1 MKMQVRVLLSVL
13 VALALMFLAACGG
26 SYNCAVTFGSSSCT
40 PSGSGFGGGGTGGT
54 GGGGGG
60 GGGATAFAYAV
71 DQIGGT
77 TTGTMDGFEL
87 NVGAGTFAP
96 ISGFNAPLIPPADPS
111 IGVVVAQQQFLYT
124 AFASTG
130 QIYGWSVD
138 KTSGALTAITGSPY
152 SVSYLGFVG
161 VSGFNQLSMIT
172 NPAGT
177 LLFVADAGNDEI
189 WVYEIGPGSGST
201 PGVLTPVPNSPFS
214 TGAFQPWNMTT
225 DGLGK
230 YLYVTS
236 ITADHQGLGI
246 AAYSIGTGS
255 SEGTL
260 APVVGSPFFSI
271 PPAAYNMWAVQG
283 EPSGTLLIGTSGQS
297 VAAGAATDDKHLY
310 VYYIEQ
316 SGTAPGSIKPVANS
330 PFATTYAPFN
340 IAVQPVEANGEFVYS
355 FSVADNGQAYN
366 PLEGYLLNTTTGALT
381 PIVGPPGSPFSGVTF
396 ALFGQFDQSG
406 DYLFSYGDTAT
417 PQLAVM
423 DVAAGTGA
431 LTEPLT
437 PTPLV
442 TTGYWAVTDPQ

>member
-1 MKMQVRVLLSVL
+1 MKMQVRVRLSLL

-40 PSGSGFGGGGTGGT
+40 PSGSGFGGGS

-60 GGGATAFAYAV
+60 GGGGGKGPTAFAYAV
-71 DQIGGT
+71 DEIGGT
-77 TTGTMDGFEL
+77 TTGTMDGYEL

-96 ISGFNAPLIPPADPS
+96 ISGYNAPAIPPTDPS

-124 AFASTG
+124 AFGSTG

-138 KTSGALTAITGSPY
+138 KTSGALTAIAGSPY
-152 SVSYLGFVG
+152 SASYLGFVG

-177 LLFVADAGNDEI
+177 LLFVSDALDDEI
-189 WVYEIGPGSGST
+189 WVYEIGLASGST
-201 PGVLTPVPNSPFS
+201 PGVLTLAPNSPFS
-214 TGAFQPWNMTT
+214 TGTFQPWNMTT

-230 YLYVTS
+230 YLYVTT
-236 ITADHQGLGI
+236 ITADHLGLGI
-246 AAYSIGTGS
+246 AAYSIGTGA

-260 APVVGSPFFSI
+260 SPVVGSPFFST
-271 PPAAYNMWAVQG
+271 PSVAYNMWAVQG
-283 EPSGTLLIGTSGQS
+283 DPSGTFLIGTTGQS
-297 VAAGAATDDKHLY
+297 VAAGAATDDKNLY

-316 SGTAPGSIKPVANS
+316 SGTAPGSIQPVANS
-330 PFATTYAPFN
+330 PFATVYAPFN

-355 FSVADNGQAYN
+355 FGVNDSGQAYN
-366 PLEGYLLNTTTGALT
+366 PVEGYLLNTTTGALT
-381 PIVGPPGSPFSGVTF
+381 AITPGSPFSGVTS

-423 DVAAGTGA
+423 DVAAGTGV

>member
-13 VALALMFLAACGG
+13 VALALMFLAGCGG

-40 PSGSGFGGGGTGGT
+40 PTGSGFGGGGTGGT

-60 GGGATAFAYAV
+60 GKGATAFAYAV

-87 NVGAGTFAP
+87 NAGAGTFAP
-96 ISGFNAPLIPPADPS
+96 INGYNAAAIPPADPS
-111 IGVVVAQQQFLYT
+111 VGVVVAQQQFLYS
-124 AFASTG
+124 AFATTN
-130 QIYGWSVD
+130 QIYGWSID
-138 KTSGALTAITGSPY
+138 KTSGALTAISGSPY

-189 WVYEIGPGSGST
+189 WVYQIGLAGGST

-214 TGAFQPWNMTT
+214 TGTFQPWNMTT

-246 AAYSIGTGS
+246 AAYSIGNDPANLGS
-255 SEGTL
+255 L
-260 APVVGSPFFSI
+260 APVNGSPFFST
-271 PPAAYNMWAVQG
+271 PSVAYNMWAVQG
-283 EPSGTLLIGTSGQS
+283 EPSGTFLIGTSGQS
-297 VAAGAATDDKHLY
+297 KAAGAATDDQHLY

-316 SGTAPGSIKPVANS
+316 SGTAPGSIQPVANS
-330 PFATTYAPFN
+330 PFATTYTPFN

-355 FSVADNGQAYN
+355 FGVSDAGAYT
-366 PLEGYLLNTTTGALT
+366 PTEGYLLNTTTGALT
-381 PIVGPPGSPFSGVTF
+381 VLTGLSPFSGVTSS
-396 ALFGQFDQSG
+396 LFGQFDQSG
-406 DYLFSYGDTAT
+406 DYLFFYGDSAV
-417 PQLAVM
+417 PQLGVLDA
-423 DVAAGTGA
+423 AAGTGA
-431 LTEPLT
+431 LTEPIT

>member
-271 PPAAYNMWAVQG
+271 PSAAYNMWAVQG
-283 EPSGTLLIGTSGQS
+283 EPSGTFLIGTSGQS
-297 VAAGAATDDKHLY
+297 VAAGAATDDKNLY

-330 PFATTYAPFN
+330 PFATTYTPFN

-355 FSVADNGQAYN
+355 FGVSDAGAYT
-366 PLEGYLLNTTTGALT
+366 PTEGYLLNTTTGALT
-381 PIVGPPGSPFSGVTF
+381 VLTGLSPFSGVTSS
-396 ALFGQFDQSG
+396 LFGQFDQSG
-406 DYLFSYGDTAT
+406 DYLFFYGDSAV
-417 PQLAVM
+417 PQLGVLDA
-423 DVAAGTGA
+423 AAGTGA
-431 LTEPLT
+431 LTEPTT
-437 PTPLV
+437 PISIATP
-442 TTGYWAVTDPQ
+442 GYWAVTDPQ